1 MSDTSSV
8 SSAEVGAAVAATTPA
23 DKKVSNTVK
32 EIEVAVKLPVKEKK
46 PRTEAQKAASTKA
59 LAVLAARR
67 AAKKAEAD
75 AVKNEETVKKTTWK
89 AVKKRTPEVAT
100 KADVEAMMGL
110 LTGLLKPAAATAA
123 TAATAEKPLPV
134 AYEKPLPVASTKPL
148 APVVAAPT
156 APKKLTGHELLDTIF
171 FS

>member
-110 LTGLLKPAAATAA
+110 LTGLLKPAAAAA
-123 TAATAEKPLPV
+123 TAATDEKPLPV